1 MSIRNGDRH
10 HPYRFRVF
18 HDGEEHEGIT
28 AVHPASFVDEA
39 TNERLIAQR
48 VEQGISDARKQ
59 AYAEGRAAGFLE
71 GQEAARSEQRA
82 REAAALERIVEALA
96 TSDTTLR
103 SSISEM
109 ERQMLSAMRAL
120 VRRLAP
126 RLLEAGFFNRLE
138 ELMSEAFERI
148 GDGVAL
154 ELRLN
159 PMDAAMA
166 GERLVTLAEENGH
179 TLEVIGIAR
188 IPQGSCDLRWGDG
201 GVRFDARDLFE
212 ELSAVLDQ
220 NENFQLKEMRK

>member
-1 MSIRNGDRH
+1 MSIHGGDGH

-18 HDGEEHEGIT
+18 HDGEEKGDIAT
-28 AVHPASFVDEA
+28 IHPAAFVDEA
-39 TNERLIAQR
+39 TNEKLIAER
-48 VEQGISDARKQ
+48 VERAIADARQQ

-71 GQEAARSEQRA
+71 GKEVGRSEQHE
-82 REAAALERIVEALA
+82 REIVALGRIIEGLGQAEN
-96 TSDTTLR
+96 TLR
-103 SSISEM
+103 ASISEM
-109 ERQMLSAMRAL
+109 ERQVLSAMRAL

-126 RLLEAGFFNRLE
+126 RLLETGFSARLE
-138 ELMSEAFERI
+138 SMMDEAFARI
-148 GDGVAL
+148 GEGVAL

-159 PMDAAMA
+159 PMEAALA
-166 GERLVTLAEENGH
+166 GEKLVALAEQNGH

-220 NENFQLKEMRK
+220 SENFQLKEAKR